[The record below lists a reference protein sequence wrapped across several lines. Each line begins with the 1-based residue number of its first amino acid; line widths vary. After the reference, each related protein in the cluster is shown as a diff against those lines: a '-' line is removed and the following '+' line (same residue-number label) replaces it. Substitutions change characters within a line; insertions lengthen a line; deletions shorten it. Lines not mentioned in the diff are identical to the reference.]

1 MAQEMEPRMKFVL
14 AWSSEDRDHFNIST
28 CSCYK
33 HQSRVGVQEAG
44 KRKNL
49 TTPEVTAELSLST
62 ASQVDRAVMDE
73 MSEAL
78 AEGLEWGDRL
88 G

>member
-1 MAQEMEPRMKFVL
+1 MHGVQRTEII
-14 AWSSEDRDHFNIST
+14 SST

-44 KRKNL
+44 KRKKV
-49 TTPEVTAELSLST
+49 TPPEVTAELSLST

-73 MSEAL
+73 MSEAV
-78 AEGLEWGDRL
+78 AERLEWGDRL